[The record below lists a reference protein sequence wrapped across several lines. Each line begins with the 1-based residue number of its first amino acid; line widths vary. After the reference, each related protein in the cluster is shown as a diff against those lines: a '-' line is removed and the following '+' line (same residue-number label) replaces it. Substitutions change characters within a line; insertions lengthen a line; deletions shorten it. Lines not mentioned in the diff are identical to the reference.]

1 MGNLR
6 DQIFYRAINDSLD
19 RLRNEKC
26 LKYKPKKENRFFVN
40 WITYEI
46 GTGRLTPEGVMFEIS
61 SKIPSEFFANKGLNQ
76 KYFKEVRDIMMKA
89 FKRPQDVKMENIV
102 RSLNINELKE
112 RDYVKCVYLFKN
124 DELYTEADI
133 GKIIQ
138 AVSAGK
144 MELPEIPGITTVG
157 GKAVIHRMQESIYG
171 AANKLVTEFI
181 QANDVAMK
189 KYAEL
194 AKKMPAKVAKKP
206 TEKKAA
212 KKPAAKKPA
221 AKKTVK
227 KVPVKKAPA
236 KKAAPKAKATVKG
249 TKKK

>member
-1 MGNLR
+1 MGSLR
-6 DQIFYRAINDSLD
+6 DQIFYRAINNSLD

-26 LKYKPKKENRFFVN
+26 LKYKTKKENRFFVN

-46 GTGRLTPEGVMFEIS
+46 GVGRLTPEGVMFEIS
-61 SKIPSEFFANKGLNQ
+61 SKIPAEFFANKGLNP

-89 FKRPQDVKMENIV
+89 FKKPHDVKMENIV

-124 DELYTEADI
+124 EELYTEADI

-138 AVSAGK
+138 AVAAGK
-144 MELPEIPGITTVG
+144 MELPDIPGITTVG
-157 GKAVIHRMQESIYG
+157 GKAVIYRMQESIYG
-171 AANKLVTEFI
+171 AASKLVAEFI
-181 QANDVAMK
+181 RANDVAMK

-194 AKKMPAKVAKKP
+194 AKKLPVKAVKKPAEKKSAAKKP
-206 TEKKAA
+206 TV
-212 KKPAAKKPA
+212 KKPA
-221 AKKTVK
+221 AKKT
-227 KVPVKKAPA
+227 VKKAPA

-249 TKKK
+249 AKKK

>member
-19 RLRNEKC
+19 RLRNEMC

-46 GTGRLTPEGVMFEIS
+46 GVGRLGPEGIMFEIS
-61 SKIPSEFFANKGLNQ
+61 SKIPGEFFAGKGLNS

-89 FKRPQDVKMENIV
+89 FKKPHDVKMENIV

-112 RDYVKCVYLFKN
+112 RDYVKCAFLFKN
-124 DELYTEADI
+124 EELYEEDDI
-133 GKIIQ
+133 DKIIK
-138 AVSAGK
+138 AVTIGK
-144 MELPEIPGITTVG
+144 MELPDIPGITTLG
-157 GKAVIHRMQESIYG
+157 GKAVIYKMQESIYS
-171 AANKLVTEFI
+171 AAARLVAEFI
-181 QANDVAMK
+181 KANDVAIK

-194 AKKMPAKVAKKP
+194 AKSLPVKV
-206 TEKKAA
+206 
-212 KKPAAKKPA
+212 

-227 KVPVKKAPA
+227 KTAAKKAAP
-236 KKAAPKAKATVKG
+236 KKAAPKAKATSKG
-249 TKKK
+249 ARKK

>member
-1 MGNLR
+1 MGSLR
-6 DQIFYRAINDSLD
+6 DQIFYRAINNSLD

-46 GTGRLTPEGVMFEIS
+46 GVGRLTPEGVMFEIS
-61 SKIPSEFFANKGLNQ
+61 SKIPSEFFANKGLNP

-89 FKRPQDVKMENIV
+89 FKKPQDVKMENIV

-124 DELYTEADI
+124 EELYTEADI

-144 MELPEIPGITTVG
+144 MELPDIPGITTVG
-157 GKAVIHRMQESIYG
+157 GKAVIYRMQESIYG
-171 AANKLVTEFI
+171 AAAKLVAEFI
-181 QANDVAMK
+181 RANDVAMK

-194 AKKMPAKVAKKP
+194 AKKMPIKVAKKP
-206 TEKKAA
+206 AER
-212 KKPAAKKPA
+212 KPVVKKPA

-227 KVPVKKAPA
+227 KAPAKKAPA
-236 KKAAPKAKATVKG
+236 KKAAPKAKATAKG